1 MDAASP
7 SRRPSAMASGGPS
20 GATTGSGGSPS
31 MRPAR
36 AHPINH
42 TPTQTSVASF
52 GGGAGAGG
60 GHNRAGSRGSI
71 FNDPVIEDLCQ
82 LSTFQGTFN
91 PQDFVASLSQRQIS
105 RSKVDPGPFD
115 PRPFIRTFES
125 AVESLTQIR
134 GSVQTHITQF
144 EASVKVA
151 ENAYSTKLKELSGS
165 FSSAS
170 SSFAALEDRISEV
183 GRTAVRIGEQ
193 LETIHRQK
201 SHASEAYDLIE
212 YYYQF
217 ARGDTTKLDKLKKEG
232 GREGRVKVAIIA
244 RRLQAISKEVD
255 VHGSQK
261 TQEAVDHYCER
272 FERDMLK
279 LFDRAYRESDPKRM
293 SHIAKVLQ
301 AFNGGNSCVQ
311 IYVNQHDFFI
321 SKARVQE
328 AQKISESQ
336 IWLKMTDPDSLPPKS
351 EPSLST
357 LFDEIRSTVETEAQ
371 IITAVFP
378 NPLIVMQTFLQ
389 RVFAQSI
396 QGYVEV
402 LMDKA
407 SELGLTGV
415 VAAASVDA
423 GRPGTSDGLQVLDM
437 YSGPA
442 NLAYLRA
449 LHMVRSCSLSL
460 VNDLKVYDI
469 RGSADNSSRN
479 NTNFSS
485 ENGPDTVGT
494 TTGPGGAGGAA
505 HSPLASML
513 DQAVEELFVPY
524 MESMKYIDRES
535 KNLTELYLA
544 YLTRFVNMH
553 RAAAKTKQTT
563 LFDRVRTGLASAA
576 SSTSVSQNAIPN
588 SASSAATASST
599 NPAGAGSN
607 TATTPSSTTTTTGG
621 SALASMAKSSA
632 FAKFSGFVDRARGTA
647 AASSAAAAA
656 APAPAPA
663 AVGGIM
669 SPPSTAQSR
678 TTEFSEGGLSTA
690 PSSAVAACSGTGTA
704 AGAGVGGVEGTGT
717 EGGASVNAGEELLSL
732 DVAERLLRWHAEAI
746 GRCVELS
753 AQADVPKHIFALFKV
768 LAEAFYKTYMDTAL
782 ESAVAL
788 VTSQETRG
796 LQLPDI
802 STPLV
807 VIRQAGLFAELWSQY
822 VNMAVL
828 PLAATSVTTRREMII
843 FNSGHATRVESKCD
857 EILQRVTDNI
867 VAYLAARLAT
877 QKRTDYNP
885 KNDDFAFTRMNT
897 EPCSACIEALSKV
910 QTAAR
915 ANLSGKNAEVFLS
928 EVGVTFHS
936 LMLDHL
942 KKFAVSATGGLML
955 TKDLAAYQD
964 AIAGFGISALVDRF
978 EMLRQLGNLFIVQP
992 SVLKSYMREGHLAS
1006 IDEALLRPY
1015 LLRRTDYARD
1025 VRDITEL
1032 ALTSSS
1038 SSSNMPNPLSA
1049 AFSSS
1054 SSLDFVGRGGG
1065 SSSGGADAD
1074 NETLK
1079 ARRLAKVMSDM
1090 EAWAGV
1096 ERGGAGGGVGG
1107 GAARGLAVVGEEDGP
1122 PPPPPK

>member
-1 MDAASP
+1 MDTGSP
-7 SRRPSAMASGGPS
+7 SGRAQQATGAGAAAGS
-20 GATTGSGGSPS
+20 GASPS

-36 AHPINH
+36 AHPVNH
-42 TPTQTSVASF
+42 GTATTATTST
-52 GGGAGAGG
+52 GYG

-71 FNDPVIEDLCQ
+71 FQDPIIEDLCQ

-105 RSKVDPGPFD
+105 RSKVDPGPFN
-115 PRPFIRTFES
+115 PRPFIRSFES
-125 AVESLTQIR
+125 AVEALTQIR

-201 SHASEAYDLIE
+201 SRASEAYDLIE

-336 IWLKMTDPDSLPPKS
+336 IWLRMTDPDSLPPKS

-415 VAAASVDA
+415 VAASSSADTTA
-423 GRPGTSDGLQVLDM
+423 TRPGTSEGLQAQEL
-437 YSGPA
+437 YNSPA

-485 ENGPDTVGT
+485 ENGADAVGT
-494 TTGPGGAGGAA
+494 TNTTGGGTGS
-505 HSPLASML
+505 SPLASML

-553 RAAAKTKQTT
+553 RASTKTKQTT

-576 SSTSVSQNAIPN
+576 SSSTSTTQNAIP
-588 SASSAATASST
+588 SSAASAASST
-599 NPAGAGSN
+599 STNLTGSGSN
-607 TATTPSSTTTTTGG
+607 NTSTTATSNSSS
-621 SALASMAKSSA
+621 SALTSSMASMAKSSA
-632 FAKFSGFVDRARGTA
+632 FAKFSGFVDRARGTTA
-647 AASSAAAAA
+647 AVSTPASAAGYTA
-656 APAPAPA
+656 
-663 AVGGIM
+663 

-678 TTEFSEGGLSTA
+678 ITDLSEGGVSTA
-690 PSSAVAACSGTGTA
+690 PSSSTPTASAVSGSGGGGGGGS
-704 AGAGVGGVEGTGT
+704 GAGPAVEADGVGVV
-717 EGGASVNAGEELLSL
+717 ANAGEEFLSL

-753 AQADVPKHIFALFKV
+753 AQADVPKHIFVLFKV

-782 ESAVAL
+782 EAALAL

-796 LQLPDI
+796 PQLPEI

-857 EILQRVTDNI
+857 EILQRVADNI

-897 EPCSACIEALSKV
+897 EPCSACIEALSKI

-915 ANLSGKNAEVFLS
+915 ANLSGKNVEVFLS
-928 EVGVTFHS
+928 EIGVTFHS

-964 AIAGFGISALVDRF
+964 AIAGFGIPALVDRF

-992 SVLKSYMREGHLAS
+992 SVLKSYMHEGHLAS
-1006 IDEALLRPY
+1006 IDESLLRPY

-1025 VRDITEL
+1025 VRDISEL
-1032 ALTSSS
+1032 SLTPSSS
-1038 SSSNMPNPLSA
+1038 SSKMSAPLA
-1049 AFSSS
+1049 AALSSS
-1054 SSLDFVGRGGG
+1054 STLDFVSGRNGGDEG
-1065 SSSGGADAD
+1065 DT
-1074 NETLK
+1074 EVLK
-1079 ARRLAKVMSDM
+1079 VRRLARLMSDL
-1090 EAWAGV
+1090 EAWAGA
-1096 ERGGAGGGVGG
+1096 GSGSAGGGGG
-1107 GAARGLAVVGEEDGP
+1107 GNGDGRLAVVGEEDDGP
-1122 PPPPPK
+1122 PPTVPPK

>member
-1 MDAASP
+1 MDGSP
-7 SRRPSAMASGGPS
+7 SRAAAGTAATAAGRS
-20 GATTGSGGSPS
+20 GAGSGSGSGSPS
-31 MRPAR
+31 VRPVR
-36 AHPINH
+36 AHPVNH
-42 TPTQTSVASF
+42 QPGAAPAVGSSATGASPVGSA
-52 GGGAGAGG
+52 GGGGGGGG
-60 GHNRAGSRGSI
+60 GHNRAGSRNSI
-71 FNDPVIEDLCQ
+71 FQDPVIEDLCQ

-91 PQDFVASLSQRQIS
+91 PQEFVASLSQRQIS
-105 RSKVDPGPFD
+105 RTRVDPGPFN
-115 PRPFIRTFES
+115 PRPFIRSFES
-125 AVESLTQIR
+125 AVEALTKIR
-134 GSVQTHITQF
+134 TSVQTHITQF

-170 SSFAALEDRISEV
+170 SDFNALEDRISEV

-193 LETIHRQK
+193 LETIDRQK
-201 SHASEAYDLIE
+201 SRASEAHDLIE

-232 GREGRVKVAIIA
+232 GREGRMKVAVIA

-255 VHGSQK
+255 VEGSNK

-279 LFDRAYRESDPKRM
+279 LFDKAYRESDPKRM

-301 AFNGGNSCVQ
+301 AFNGGNSCIQ

-328 AQKISESQ
+328 AEKISESQ

-351 EPSLST
+351 EPSLSA

-378 NPLIVMQTFLQ
+378 NPLLVMQTFLQ
-389 RVFAQSI
+389 RVFAQSV

-407 SELGLTGV
+407 SELGLSGV
-415 VAAASVDA
+415 VSPAEIRA
-423 GRPGTSDGLQVLDM
+423 GSIEGVQAPEQSPN
-437 YSGPA
+437 PA

-449 LHMVRSCSLSL
+449 LHMVRSSALSL
-460 VNDLKVYDI
+460 VNDLKVYDV
-469 RGSADNSSRN
+469 RGSMENSSRN
-479 NTNFSS
+479 KTNFSS
-485 ENGPDTVGT
+485 DSGPDAVNATTVG
-494 TTGPGGAGGAA
+494 AAVA

-524 MESMKYIDRES
+524 MENMKYIERES
-535 KNLTELYLA
+535 KNLMELYVG
-544 YLTRFVNMH
+544 YLTRFVNLH
-553 RAAAKTKQTT
+553 RTAAKTKQTT

-576 SSTSVSQNAIPN
+576 SSTAVSTGVPSSV
-588 SASSAATASST
+588 ST
-599 NPAGAGSN
+599 NPTGSGTSPGATS
-607 TATTPSSTTTTTGG
+607 TPTSA
-621 SALASMAKSSA
+621 SALGTSMASMAKTSA

-647 AASSAAAAA
+647 AATASAPGSA
-656 APAPAPA
+656 
-663 AVGGIM
+663 
-669 SPPSTAQSR
+669 
-678 TTEFSEGGLSTA
+678 GGLPPTPTTA
-690 PSSAVAACSGTGTA
+690 SSRNDA
-704 AGAGVGGVEGTGT
+704 
-717 EGGASVNAGEELLSL
+717 EGGASAIPSSGSGSSVAALAAGDGAGVDGLGGAPMNAGEEMLNL

-746 GRCVELS
+746 GRCVDLS
-753 AQADVPKHIFALFKV
+753 AQADVPKHIFNLFKV

-782 ESAVAL
+782 EAATAL
-788 VTSQETRG
+788 VTAHDTRG
-796 LQLPDI
+796 TQLPDI
-802 STPLV
+802 TTPLV

-822 VNMAVL
+822 VNSAVL
-828 PLAATSVTTRREMII
+828 PLAAASVTTRREMII
-843 FNSGHATRVESKCD
+843 FNSGHATRVEAKCD

-867 VAYLAARLAT
+867 VAYLTARLAT
-877 QKRTDYNP
+877 QKKTDYNP

-897 EPCSACIEALSKV
+897 EPCASCIEALSKV

-936 LMLDHL
+936 LMLEHL
-942 KKFAVSATGGLML
+942 KKFTVSATGGLML

-992 SVLKSYMREGHLAS
+992 SVLKSYMREGHLAA

-1015 LLRRTDYARD
+1015 LLRRTDYNRD
-1025 VRDITEL
+1025 VRDLSEM
-1032 ALTSSS
+1032 ASGASTSSTSAPFAALSAS
-1038 SSSNMPNPLSA
+1038 SSATASLSGVGSGNVA
-1049 AFSSS
+1049 AE
-1054 SSLDFVGRGGG
+1054 
-1065 SSSGGADAD
+1065 
-1074 NETLK
+1074 NTETLK
-1079 ARRLAKVMSDM
+1079 ARRLAKLMSDL
-1090 EAWAGV
+1090 EAWSSGPGGAAGGQ
-1096 ERGGAGGGVGG
+1096 GGAGAGRAEG
-1107 GAARGLAVVGEEDGP
+1107 RGRLASVGEEDGGRP
-1122 PPPPPK
+1122 PSLPPK